1 MMRPLL
7 LAFLCLAAPAFAQD
21 EAPPDAPMATRI
33 DVLPRVLVVGDKATL
48 TFDAPV
54 QSLVLTYRPN
64 SAIPLVDTVAV
75 GGFTSIRWT
84 PEQAG
89 VVRVAVPGGPSRN
102 LSVRFAALPVAG
114 IVVLILAGLIL
125 FGGAAWAMT
134 KLLSGGMPHTLPE
147 VRPDT

>member
-1 MMRPLL
+1 MLRPLL
-7 LAFLCLAAPAFAQD
+7 LTFLFLAVPAVAQD
-21 EAPPDAPMATRI
+21 AEAPRATTI
-33 DVLPRVLVVGDKATL
+33 SVFPEKLVAGDQSSL

-54 QSLVLTYRPN
+54 QTVVVTYRPN
-64 SAIPLVDTVAV
+64 SAIPLVDTVTV
-75 GGFTSIRWT
+75 GGFESIRWT
-84 PEQAG
+84 PERAG

-102 LSVRFAALPVAG
+102 LSVRFAALPVSG

-134 KLLSGGMPHTLPE
+134 KLLSGGMPHTIPE

>member
-7 LAFLCLAAPAFAQD
+7 LLALLCLAAPAVAQD
-21 EAPPDAPMATRI
+21 APEAPAATTI
-33 DVLPRVLVVGDKATL
+33 SVFPETLVAGDESNL
-48 TFDAPV
+48 SFDAPV
-54 QSLVLTYRPN
+54 QTVVVTYRPN
-64 SAIPLVDTVAV
+64 SAIPLVDTVTV
-75 GGFTSIRWT
+75 GGFESIRWT
-84 PEQAG
+84 PERAG
-89 VVRVAVPGGPSRN
+89 VVRVSVPGGPSRN